1 MSVADELRGKI
12 QKLKRVWDFWPL
24 LLPLLGREG
33 VGCLATTANYRLDF
47 ELRMNKIIFG
57 VYYYYILHRA
67 IQPSQPLS
75 LHFFTHRRRSTLVKL
90 GRLTS
95 RMKIKFYLFKTYFPP
110 LFYWTFLKVTIESHL
125 RLNDTFPNLVVNHPI
140 TTDIKFWYIVLVGLE
155 LPPYSFHKSDF

>member
-12 QKLKRVWDFWPL
+12 QKLKRVRDFWPL

-95 RMKIKFYLFKTYFPP
+95 RMKIKFYLFKTHFSIDPNV
-110 LFYWTFLKVTIESHL
+110 LLNALKSYNRT
-125 RLNDTFPNLVVNHPI
+125 
-140 TTDIKFWYIVLVGLE
+140 
-155 LPPYSFHKSDF
+155 SD